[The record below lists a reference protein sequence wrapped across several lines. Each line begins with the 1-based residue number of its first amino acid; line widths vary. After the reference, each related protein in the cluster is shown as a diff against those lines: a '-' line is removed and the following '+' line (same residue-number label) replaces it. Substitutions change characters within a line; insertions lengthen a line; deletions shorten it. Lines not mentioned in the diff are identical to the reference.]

1 MILMNYQKE
10 YSNLYGI
17 DMWEHDYGQEQSL
30 EDYIKDL
37 TLAQMAQV
45 YTLDI
50 IASEKEVTLSEEEQK
65 KVTEAAK
72 TYLDGLDDAE
82 REYVGVNEKQTEK
95 LFERYLLADK
105 LYEIIENR
113 CKSGGQ

>member
-1 MILMNYQKE
+1 MKSRNMRKNGSAGGCSGLFCNAWCLWKSVEAVIAKPVFKVGSESCSKDDAKVILMNYQKE

-50 IASEKEVTLSEEEQK
+50 IASEKK
-65 KVTEAAK
+65 
-72 TYLDGLDDAE
+72 
-82 REYVGVNEKQTEK
+82 
-95 LFERYLLADK
+95 
-105 LYEIIENR
+105 
-113 CKSGGQ
+113 